1 MVTLFFINWFPVFY
15 FFNKKPHLYKLL
27 LIIKTNNNHIVIFV
41 ESFIMNTFEIKYQ
54 GDLRTTATHLDSG
67 SEIST
72 DAPKDNHG
80 LGETFSP
87 TDIVCSALASC
98 ILTIMAIAVE
108 KNNIDI
114 KGTTAMVKKTMG
126 NNPRRIAKIQI
137 DIIFPKEYDSKT
149 KTILERAA
157 HNCPVHHTLS
167 ENVEKNISFSYLS

>member
-1 MVTLFFINWFPVFY
+1 MMLFLWWTSNYRVRLHFGKNMLPIFIQSN
-15 FFNKKPHLYKLL
+15 
-27 LIIKTNNNHIVIFV
+27 
-41 ESFIMNTFEIKYQ
+41 IMNTFEIKYQ

-67 SEIST
+67 SVIST

-87 TDIVCSALASC
+87 TDMVCSALASC

-108 KNNIDI
+108 KNDIDI
-114 KGTTAMVKKTMG
+114 KDTKATVKKTMG
-126 NNPRRIAKIQI
+126 TNPRRIVKI
-137 DIIFPKEYDSKT
+137 DIDLLFPKEYDSKT

-167 ENVEKNISFSYLS
+167 EKVEKNISFTYLSGSHTTS